1 MPIDKNKA
9 FLESVCWFVICVFM
23 VTSVWSWVMAAIDF
37 ESEEQLHRVAAPHR
51 KRFLRP
57 VSSNALPNRV
67 FLLKLGPIRPAQNS
81 FIPLFPSQV
90 ACSNRAQRG
99 QQQRCRLRIE
109 LRLCGN
115 QPFHLFDPEK
125 APAYLEATDKGV
137 LAPQQRRKP
146 GMLLQESGELL

>member
-99 QQQRCRLRIE
+99 QQQRRRFRHPEAGWLPCLRV
-109 LRLCGN
+109 RS
-115 QPFHLFDPEK
+115 PEK
-125 APAYLEATDKGV
+125 SSSSSLLLNSRSRECTM
-137 LAPQQRRKP
+137 RRF
-146 GMLLQESGELL
+146 GSAINAHESIWR